1 LVWLSAC
8 GGTVLFERP
17 YYGAQEQKIRARLD
31 AALME
36 LRETSALWGGLEW
49 GEYDVGRAL
58 LQALE
63 HDPNASL
70 SIYYLS
76 SGLETDVRDVFITWR
91 VFQAD
96 YRLEVLARRP
106 EGISIL
112 EAGGRGQST
121 VNSIQAAQV
130 AIEEAVL
137 DLLRQLAV
145 IR

>member
-1 LVWLSAC
+1 
-8 GGTVLFERP
+8 
-17 YYGAQEQKIRARLD
+17 
-31 AALME
+31 ME